1 VITLGVLSQRS
12 KGTLFFVPYCLKKP
26 ASFGGRIP
34 SEADS
39 SQVRLDSGKRQV
51 KGVNA
56 CGLKTGA
63 CRARGRQH

>member
-1 VITLGVLSQRS
+1 LFEEAGKFWRTVL
-12 KGTLFFVPYCLKKP
+12 
-26 ASFGGRIP
+26 

-39 SQVRLDSGKRQV
+39 SQVELDSGKRQV